1 MQHKKYRGSS
11 PFYVGSGSHL
21 TDDDKEILRG
31 NATNDG
37 VSNPLNLGSA
47 ARQQIAKRKGSLHSS
62 VWEGNTV
69 REVGRLS
76 NLFGSLTRKQ
86 VELAKSITWGN

>member
-1 MQHKKYRGSS
+1 MQHKKYRSSS
-11 PFYVGSGSHL
+11 PFYVGSGLNL

-47 ARQQIAKRKGSLHSS
+47 ARQQTGER
-62 VWEGNTV
+62 V
-69 REVGRLS
+69 LS
-76 NLFGSLTRKQ
+76 ILLFGKEILSEK
-86 VELAKSITWGN
+86 